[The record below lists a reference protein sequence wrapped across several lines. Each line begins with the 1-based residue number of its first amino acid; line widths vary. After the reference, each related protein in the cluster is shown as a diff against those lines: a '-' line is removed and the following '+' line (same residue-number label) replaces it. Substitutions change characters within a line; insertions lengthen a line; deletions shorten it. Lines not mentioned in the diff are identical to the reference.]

1 MVVYDVFSDCI
12 TYKYKA
18 YFCSKASLILFI
30 TSVLSVLFPLIFTYR
45 SHGFW
50 MRTDTYQEQ
59 PQVSYKYDYIL
70 IADTDSRDSL
80 IICSNLPYI
89 STNHYSCPIVKAI
102 EEDVNRDGYNDALH
116 FSINLLSE
124 DVTVHGIT
132 LLLFFDYKLTSYCRV
147 QMEVMAVVQHSS
159 PLAGAGLI
167 VSADLSLVQRQ
178 PLNPRHTHTQYNIST
193 VQSTVPFSLPQ
204 LLSQYSFRNVSARLT
219 NMYVSWQTRPVAGE
233 PFTVDA
239 TVIYTESTVRYTP
252 SRWQQLRLGWVQFF
266 PILVISILAFRA
278 VKSFIFSNQL
288 VHTYRDVPWKP
299 LR

>member
-89 STNHYSCPIVKAI
+89 STNHYSCPIVKAR

-178 PLNPRHTHTQYNIST
+178 PLNPRHTHIQYNIST

-204 LLSQYSFRNVSARLT
+204 LLSQYSFRNEKYKVWLLNNET
-219 NMYVSWQTRPVAGE
+219 DVAADQGGKCQ
-233 PFTVDA
+233 P
-239 TVIYTESTVRYTP
+239 
-252 SRWQQLRLGWVQFF
+252 
-266 PILVISILAFRA
+266 PISCLV
-278 VKSFIFSNQL
+278 
-288 VHTYRDVPWKP
+288 
-299 LR
+299 

>member
-1 MVVYDVFSDCI
+1 
-12 TYKYKA
+12 
-18 YFCSKASLILFI
+18 
-30 TSVLSVLFPLIFTYR
+30 
-45 SHGFW
+45 